1 MELPRIRQHGIPGTG
16 PAECD
21 QTGSRGLRIEPLTG
35 RTGLKVVG
43 EIDLSARDDWETFLE
58 SMVAT
63 RSDVYL
69 DLSATTAR
77 PTPPR
82 SAVCCAATSAARPVP
97 RDHPVIATRC

>member
-43 EIDLSARDDWETFLE
+43 EIDLSARDD
-58 SMVAT
+58 
-63 RSDVYL
+63 
-69 DLSATTAR
+69 
-77 PTPPR
+77 
-82 SAVCCAATSAARPVP
+82 
-97 RDHPVIATRC
+97 